1 MIKYIKR
8 YASLFL
14 SVALLVILFN
24 ALWTVPSISQE
35 NFASDN
41 LANSLNVK
49 QRQNEDKSSD
59 NGQVL
64 LEKGKFFYEAEQF
77 SDALKVWQEA
87 EKYFAS
93 RADLLNQALTL
104 NFISLAQQKLG
115 NWSEAESAIASSVSL
130 LYKTA
135 ITGQRRWSIL
145 ANAFNTQGRL
155 QLSTG
160 QLEAALTSLQQATA
174 AYQKAGDEEGRIG
187 SLLNQAQA
195 MQSLGLY
202 IRANKTL
209 IEGFKLDGSALEY
222 SNKLAEILKQIQKQ
236 PDSPLKATRLLAIG
250 NGLYL
255 VGDLENSQKIVGESL
270 IIAQRLNSTSIIG
283 EAYLNLGNIN
293 LSLAARIENL
303 GENIEVNKEFNQARQ
318 AALKYYWQ
326 AAEISNV
333 RNTRLQARLNLLN
346 LLIAIKQVSEAE
358 KLLTPIQSD
367 IKQLPPTR
375 SRIISQINFSKAL
388 MKMSSLENGE
398 LSDRTYQITKEIAK
412 ILANSVQEA
421 KSLGD
426 KKAESFALGNLAEL
440 YEKNQQ
446 FSNAEELTK
455 QALIIAQ
462 SINAP
467 DITYRWQWQ
476 LGRLLKAQGKL
487 ESAIAPYIEAVNTLQ
502 SLRSDLA
509 AINPDIQFSFRDSVE
524 PVYRQFVDLLL
535 KSIKQPESARQKQNR
550 LVQARKTIESL
561 QLAELD
567 NFFREACLDAQP
579 KQIDQIDRKA
589 AVIYPVILPDRLE
602 IILTLP
608 DRSLSNYT
616 IYINQIQVESTIN
629 QLRQDLAIRHANQQ
643 ERLRLSQQVYDWL
656 IKPIEAELKSS
667 SVQTLVFVLDGA
679 LRNIPMAALY
689 NGEQYLIEQYS
700 IAIAPGL
707 QLLKPQPLTRVNLRA
722 LAGGVSESR
731 QGFSPLPG
739 VKKELEEINV
749 IVPGTRLLNQQFTT
763 TTLENE
769 VKQIPFP
776 VVHLATHGQ
785 FSSQLENTF
794 ILAWDREI
802 NVKQLDE
809 LLSNRNP
816 NELDPI
822 ELLVLSACETATG
835 DKRAALGLAGVA
847 VKAGA
852 RSTLATLWK
861 VSDDSTAA
869 LMTEF
874 YKQLANKQITKAEAL
889 RLAQLNLLKD
899 RSYRIPYFWAP
910 YVLVGNWL

>member
-1 MIKYIKR
+1 MKHIKR
-8 YASLFL
+8 YLALFL
-14 SVALLVILFN
+14 STLILVIFLNWFL
-24 ALWTVPSISQE
+24 ADSGISQE
-35 NFASDN
+35 RLILGSQVNILNIKQEKINRN
-41 LANSLNVK
+41 LDVE
-49 QRQNEDKSSD
+49 RQ
-59 NGQVL
+59 QL
-64 LEKGKFFYEAEQF
+64 LEKGKSFYEAEQF
-77 SDALKVWQEA
+77 LDALKVWQEA
-87 EKYFAS
+87 EKYFDAQQ
-93 RADLLNQALTL
+93 DLFNQALTL
-104 NFISLAQQKLG
+104 NFISLTQQKLG
-115 NWSEAESAIASSVSL
+115 NWSEAESAIASSLSL
-130 LYKTA
+130 LQKSEN
-135 ITGQRRWSIL
+135 TGQERWQIL

-160 QLEAALTSLQQATA
+160 QPEAALASLQQATA

-202 IRANKTL
+202 IKANKTL
-209 IEGFKLDGSALEY
+209 IEGLKLDGSELEY
-222 SNKLAEILKQIQKQ
+222 ANKLAERLKNIQNQ
-236 PDSPLKATRLLAIG
+236 PDSGLKATRLIAIG

-255 VGDLENSQKIVGESL
+255 VGDLASSQKFAEESL
-270 IIAQRLNSTSIIG
+270 VVAKRLNSARIIG

-293 LSLAARIENL
+293 LSIAKRIENL
-303 GENIEVNKEFNQARQ
+303 EEYVEESDEFKQARQ
-318 AALKYYWQ
+318 AALKYYQQ
-326 AAEISNV
+326 AADLSSIGNI
-333 RNTRLQARLNLLN
+333 RLQAQLNLFN
-346 LLIAIKQVSEAE
+346 LLISIKQFSEAE
-358 KLLTPIQSD
+358 KLLPQIQ
-367 IKQLPPTR
+367 
-375 SRIISQINFSKAL
+375 SQINLLPSSHTKIIAKVNFSRAL
-388 MKMSSLENGE
+388 IKMSLTRDGE
-398 LSDRTYQITKEIAK
+398 LTSQTAQMTKDIAK
-412 ILANSVQEA
+412 MLANSVQEA
-421 KSLGD
+421 KTLAD
-426 KKAESFALGNLAEL
+426 KRAESFALGNLAEL
-440 YEKNQQ
+440 YERNQQ
-446 FSNAEELTK
+446 FSDGEELTK
-455 QALIIAQ
+455 QALILAQ
-462 SINAP
+462 SLNAP
-467 DITYRWQWQ
+467 DIAYRWQWQ

-487 ESAIAPYIEAVNTLQ
+487 ESAIAFYTEAVNTLQ
-502 SLRSDLA
+502 SIRTDLA

-524 PVYRQFVDLLL
+524 PVYRQLVDLLL
-535 KSIKQPESARQKQNR
+535 ESVKQQESEPQKQTR
-550 LVQARKTIESL
+550 LAQARKTIESL

-739 VKKELEEINV
+739 VRKELEEINV
-749 IVPGTRLLNQQFTT
+749 IVPGIRLLNQQFTT
-763 TTLENE
+763 TSLENE
-769 VKQIPFP
+769 VKQVPFP

-809 LLSNRNP
+809 LLRNRNP

-861 VSDDSTAA
+861 VSDDSTSA